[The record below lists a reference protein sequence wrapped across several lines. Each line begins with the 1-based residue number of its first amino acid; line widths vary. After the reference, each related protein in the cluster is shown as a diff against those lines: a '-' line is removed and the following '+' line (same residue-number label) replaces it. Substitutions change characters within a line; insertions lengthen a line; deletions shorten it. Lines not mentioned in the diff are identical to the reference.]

1 MHRGPVSGQV
11 ATHMTTTLYSGPLS
25 MFGAKVEIAAREKGV
40 PFDLVMVPFTTDDA
54 YEPKHPEVLRVN
66 PVKQQVPVW
75 VDTIG
80 GDQGDHGGPDEVA
93 LFDSTQILEYLEDRY
108 PRPAH
113 LALWPRGIAER
124 ARARQLEQKS
134 DEVFFPHVIKLFG
147 LQHDMKSAAAV
158 AACAGCARFYD
169 EMEGLLATREHLA
182 GPYSFA
188 DIAFYMACVF
198 ADRKGAGM
206 TDATPRLLA
215 WRTRVGERPAVRAV
229 VDPMMRFLASQGRG
243 VPAFLRR

>member
-1 MHRGPVSGQV
+1 
-11 ATHMTTTLYSGPLS
+11 MTTHIYSGPLS

-40 PFDLVMVPFTTDDA
+40 AFELVMVPFIEGDA

-66 PVKQQVPVW
+66 PVKQQVPVL
-75 VDTIG
+75 VDEIDG
-80 GDQGDHGGPDEVA
+80 GVS
-93 LFDSTQILEYLEDRY
+93 LFDSTQIFEYLEDRY
-108 PRPAH
+108 PAP
-113 LALWPRGIAER
+113 ALWPEGIADR

-147 LQHDMKSAAAV
+147 LQDAMQSAPAV
-158 AACAGCARFYD
+158 AACAACARYYD
-169 EMEGLLATREHLA
+169 EMEGLLAARDYLA
-182 GPYSFA
+182 GPYGFA

-229 VDPMMRFLASQGRG
+229 VDPMMQFLASQGRG
-243 VPAFLRR
+243 VPAFLQR

>member
-1 MHRGPVSGQV
+1 
-11 ATHMTTTLYSGPLS
+11 MTTHIYSGPLS

-40 PFDLVMVPFTTDDA
+40 PFELVMVPFTKDDA

-66 PVKQQVPVW
+66 PVKQQVPVL
-75 VDTIG
+75 VD
-80 GDQGDHGGPDEVA
+80 DEVS
-93 LFDSTQILEYLEDRY
+93 LFDSTQIFEYLEDRY
-108 PRPAH
+108 PS
-113 LALWPRGIAER
+113 LALWPEGIAGR

-134 DEVFFPHVIKLFG
+134 DEVFFPNVIKLFG
-147 LQHDMKSAAAV
+147 LQHDMQSAAAV
-158 AACAGCARFYD
+158 AACAGCARFYE
-169 EMEGLLATREHLA
+169 EMEGLLATREYLA

-215 WRTRVGERPAVRAV
+215 WRTRVGDRPAVRAV
-229 VDPMMRFLASQGRG
+229 VDPMMRFLASEGRG
-243 VPAFLRR
+243 VPAFLQR

>member
-1 MHRGPVSGQV
+1 
-11 ATHMTTTLYSGPLS
+11 MTTHIYSGPLS

-40 PFDLVMVPFTTDDA
+40 AFELVMVPFIEGDA

-66 PVKQQVPVW
+66 PVKQQVPVLT
-75 VDTIG
+75 DEIDG
-80 GDQGDHGGPDEVA
+80 GVS
-93 LFDSTQILEYLEDRY
+93 LFDSTQIFEYLEDRY
-108 PRPAH
+108 PAP
-113 LALWPRGIAER
+113 ALWPEGIADR

-134 DEVFFPHVIKLFG
+134 DEVFFPNVIKLFG
-147 LQHDMKSAAAV
+147 LQDAMQSAPAV
-158 AACAGCARFYD
+158 AACAACARYYD
-169 EMEGLLATREHLA
+169 EMEGLLATRDYLA
-182 GPYSFA
+182 GPYGFA

-229 VDPMMRFLASQGRG
+229 VDPMMQFLASQGRG
-243 VPAFLRR
+243 VPAFLQR